1 MRKYN
6 AIHYRNT
13 YYFILLLISDTLSYI
28 LSLSSVFFSIQ
39 VIEKYVEY
47 NFAIENT
54 VSSLI
59 LVFIFYVSFIILLG
73 MQGLYSSRKPFWKE
87 FRNISISVILFS
99 LFLVSVFYFDKTGYI
114 SRLFILLIFI
124 YLLLFTISFRFLIKN
139 KILAKGFLRNNA
151 IIIGNFNEVESKAI
165 KFEKEKSL
173 GFNIIGIITID
184 RSESRK
190 FKNYD
195 ILGSINRIN
204 DILKTYNVN
213 SCIFLPSALKYQGIS
228 SIINILQLQLYEII
242 IVPEYKG
249 MPFSNAEIMQTL
261 ETELSYVQIK
271 NNLKSLLNRFIKRT
285 IDLILSITLLPF
297 VLLVVLIIGVIIKI
311 TSKGPIFYT
320 QKRIGRYGKIINI
333 LKFRSMYIDA
343 DERLKNILKDKTK
356 AKEWEKTHKLKDDPR
371 ITFIGKFLRK
381 TSLDELPQ
389 IFNVLKG
396 DMSLVGP
403 RPVVEYELEKYY
415 KDYSSYYLMVRPGIT
430 GLWQIS
436 GRSNTSY
443 EFRVAKDTWYVLNWS
458 LWLDII
464 IMLKTPIVVFR
475 QEGAY

>member
-1 MRKYN
+1 
-6 AIHYRNT
+6 
-13 YYFILLLISDTLSYI
+13 
-28 LSLSSVFFSIQ
+28 
-39 VIEKYVEY
+39 
-47 NFAIENT
+47 
-54 VSSLI
+54 
-59 LVFIFYVSFIILLG
+59 
-73 MQGLYSSRKPFWKE
+73 
-87 FRNISISVILFS
+87 
-99 LFLVSVFYFDKTGYI
+99 
-114 SRLFILLIFI
+114 
-124 YLLLFTISFRFLIKN
+124 
-139 KILAKGFLRNNA
+139 
-151 IIIGNFNEVESKAI
+151 
-165 KFEKEKSL
+165 
-173 GFNIIGIITID
+173 
-184 RSESRK
+184 
-190 FKNYD
+190 
-195 ILGSINRIN
+195 
-204 DILKTYNVN
+204 
-213 SCIFLPSALKYQGIS
+213 
-228 SIINILQLQLYEII
+228 
-242 IVPEYKG
+242 
-249 MPFSNAEIMQTL
+249 
-261 ETELSYVQIK
+261 
-271 NNLKSLLNRFIKRT
+271 
-285 IDLILSITLLPF
+285 
-297 VLLVVLIIGVIIKI
+297 
-311 TSKGPIFYT
+311 
-320 QKRIGRYGKIINI
+320 
-333 LKFRSMYIDA
+333 MYIDA